1 MYLQVLLHN
10 KSSTKAYEYMGYIME
25 KENSYKD
32 AAQHYEQVFKI
43 YSLCMI
49 VRILIHKLL
58 YILDYKIF
66 YL

>member
-43 YSLCMI
+43 HSLCMI
-49 VRILIHKLL
+49 ARNLYMLIHKLL
-58 YILDYKIF
+58 SILDY
-66 YL
+66 